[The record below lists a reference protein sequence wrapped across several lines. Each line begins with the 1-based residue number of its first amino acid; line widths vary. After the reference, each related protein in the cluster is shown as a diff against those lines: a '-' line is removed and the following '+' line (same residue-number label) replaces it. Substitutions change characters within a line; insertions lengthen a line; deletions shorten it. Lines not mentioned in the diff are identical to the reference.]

1 MRRLVICSFI
11 LVSCL
16 MFFSGSLFA
25 ADKIAYVD
33 LMRIAK
39 EYTKAQDYNKILE
52 DKQNSYKTEIDK
64 KENEFKQSQDKINL
78 LSDKEKETKR
88 PELETKAK
96 ALYDFIQQKE
106 QDLRKADFEN
116 TKEILKDIEDTVKQY
131 AEKEGYSLVLD
142 NRVLIYQTKTMD
154 ITDKIIETL
163 NKGYKK

>member
-78 LSDKEKETKR
+78 LSDKEKEAKR

-154 ITDKIIETL
+154 ITDKIIEIL